1 MPPDWSYSSGNGW
14 QGTPEP
20 DVNIELAWPWMLA
33 ALPLPLLA
41 LLLPAAVE
49 VAPPALRFPFFAAMR
64 ATLGSTGSHNARV
77 RLSVAVLAWL
87 LLVAAAARPQRVG
100 ETVQLPVTG
109 RSIMLAVDLSGSMQ
123 TPDMRMG
130 GHAVS
135 RLAAVKAVA
144 GDFIKHRAGDRLGL
158 ILFGDE
164 AYLQVPLTLDRS
176 TVRTLLDEAQI
187 GLAGQRTAIGDAIGL
202 AIKRLRDEPMKDRVL
217 ILLTDGASNAGN
229 VEPLKAADLA
239 AREGVRI
246 YTIGVGA
253 DEMVVQGPFG
263 MSQVVRN
270 DLDEDALKAI
280 ARKTGGRY
288 FRAADVAALTQI
300 YALLDKMEPVSKDL
314 QNWRPVQELYA
325 WPLAAALLLSVLM
338 ALGLN
343 GLLPRVRLPAVQ
355 HA

>member
-1 MPPDWSYSSGNGW
+1 MSL
-14 QGTPEP
+14 
-20 DVNIELAWPWMLA
+20 ELAWPWMLV

-41 LLLPAAVE
+41 LLLPAAAE
-49 VAPPALRFPFFAAMR
+49 IAPPALRFPFFTALR
-64 ATLGSTGSHNARV
+64 PTLGSTGSRSSRV

-87 LLVAAAARPQRVG
+87 LLVVAAARPQRVG
-100 ETVQLPVTG
+100 ETVHLPVNG

-123 TPDMRMG
+123 TPDMGSGNR
-130 GHAVS
+130 AVT

-144 GDFIKHRAGDRLGL
+144 GEFIKHRAGDRLGL

-187 GLAGQRTAIGDAIGL
+187 GLAGQQTAIGDAIGL
-202 AIKRLRDEPMKDRVL
+202 AIKRLREEPMKNRVL
-217 ILLTDGASNAGN
+217 ILLTDGASNSGN
-229 VEPLKAADLA
+229 VDPLKAADLA

-253 DEMVVQGPFG
+253 DEMVVPGPFG
-263 MSQVVRN
+263 MPQTIRG

-288 FRAADVAALTQI
+288 FRASDVATLVQI
-300 YALLDKMEPVSKDL
+300 YGLLDKIEPVSKDA
-314 QNWRPVQELYA
+314 QNWRPVEELYW
-325 WPLAAALLLSVLM
+325 WPLTGTLLLSVLI
-338 ALGLN
+338 ALSLN
-343 GLLPRVRLPAVQ
+343 GWLPRIRLAEIQ